1 MNDTFDLTSGPFAWW
16 AILCAISAVNLLA
29 WTVAAYGVWRQ
40 RDQTEPGLYAFRRWQ
55 IGLSAVFVLVCAF
68 RSAFPRADVQR
79 ICLHD
84 SWLSSVML
92 GRSLATVA
100 ELCFAAQWALLLR
113 ELGTRTGS
121 AWPQLA
127 SRLIVPFIAV
137 AEICSWYAVITTSY
151 IGNSLEESIWAM
163 TAFLATVS
171 AASVWPRLGARHR
184 PLLAGGLVFGSA
196 YVAFMTTVD
205 VPMYLSRWLFDQAH
219 GRMYLTLA
227 EGLRDVSF
235 RWVVTRGWEA
245 WRTEIPWM
253 SLYFTVTV
261 WASIALMNMPS
272 LTRAHAVDGSSSQA
286 AASHALGHAA
296 LNDVS
301 APARGKALG
310 AGGARAPRR
319 LPA

>member
-1 MNDTFDLTSGPFAWW
+1 MNDTFDLTKGPFAWW
-16 AILCAISAVNLLA
+16 AILCAISAVNLVA
-29 WTVAAYGVWRQ
+29 WTVAAHSVWRQ
-40 RDQTEPGLYAFRRWQ
+40 REQTEPGLYAFRRWQ

-68 RSAFPRADVQR
+68 RSVFPRADVQR

-100 ELCFAAQWALLLR
+100 ELCFAAQWAMLLR
-113 ELGTRTGS
+113 EIGVRTNSPG
-121 AWPQLA
+121 PQLA

-137 AEICSWYAVITTSY
+137 AEVCSWYAVITTSY
-151 IGNSLEESIWAM
+151 IGNTFEESIWAL
-163 TAFLATVS
+163 TALLATVS
-171 AASVWPRLGARHR
+171 AASVWSRLAPRHR
-184 PLLAGGLVFGSA
+184 PLLAGGLVFGAA

-205 VPMYLSRWLFDQAH
+205 VPMYFSRWLTDRAN
-219 GRMYLTLA
+219 GRMYLTLG

-235 RWVVTRGWEA
+235 RWVVAHGWQA

-261 WASIALMNMPS
+261 WASIALMNLPR
-272 LTRAHAVDGSSSQA
+272 LHGTHAGVIARAVANPGSAAVGR
-286 AASHALGHAA
+286 
-296 LNDVS
+296 
-301 APARGKALG
+301 PKALVAG
-310 AGGARAPRR
+310 AARAATR

>member
-1 MNDTFDLTSGPFAWW
+1 MNDRFDLTAGPFAWW
-16 AILCAISAVNLLA
+16 AVLCAMSAVNLVA
-29 WTVAAYGVWRQ
+29 WTVAAYSVWRQ
-40 RDQTEPGLYAFRRWQ
+40 REQTEPGLYAFRRWQ

-68 RSAFPRADVQR
+68 RSVFPRADVQR

-100 ELCFAAQWALLLR
+100 ELCFAAQWAMLLR
-113 ELGTRTGS
+113 ELGTRTRS
-121 AWPQLA
+121 AGPLLA

-137 AEICSWYAVITTSY
+137 AEVCSWYAVITTSY
-151 IGNSLEESIWAM
+151 LGNTFEESIWAM
-163 TAFLATVS
+163 TALLATVS
-171 AASVWPRLGARHR
+171 AASVWSRLGARHR
-184 PLLAGGLVFGSA
+184 PLLAAGLVFGAA
-196 YVAFMTTVD
+196 YVAFMATVD
-205 VPMYLSRWLFDQAH
+205 VPMYFSRWVADGAH

-235 RWVVTRGWEA
+235 RWVVAHGWEA

-261 WASIALMNMPS
+261 WASIALMNLPS
-272 LTRAHAVDGSSSQA
+272 LTRAHADEVRASSPSSIAGSRSGRSQTG
-286 AASHALGHAA
+286 AS
-296 LNDVS
+296 
-301 APARGKALG
+301 
-310 AGGARAPRR
+310 ARAARR

>member
-1 MNDTFDLTSGPFAWW
+1 MNHTFDLTTGPFAWW
-16 AILCAISAVNLLA
+16 AILCAISAVNLVA
-29 WTVAAYGVWRQ
+29 WSLTAAAVWRQ
-40 RDQTEPGLYAFRRWQ
+40 REQTEPELYAFRRWQ
-55 IGLSAVFVLVCAF
+55 VGLSAVFVLVCAF
-68 RSAFPRADVQR
+68 RSVFPRADVQR

-100 ELCFAAQWALLLR
+100 ELCFAAQWAMLLR
-113 ELGTRTGS
+113 EIGLRTDSLG
-121 AWPQLA
+121 PQWA

-137 AEICSWYAVITTSY
+137 AEVCSWYAVITTSY
-151 IGNSLEESIWAM
+151 IGNTFEESIWAM
-163 TAFLATVS
+163 TALLATVS
-171 AASVWPRLGARHR
+171 AASVWSRLAARHR
-184 PLLAGGLVFGSA
+184 PLLATGLVFGAA

-205 VPMYLSRWLFDQAH
+205 VPMYFSRWLADRAS

-235 RWVVTRGWEA
+235 RWVVAHGWQA

-261 WASIALMNMPS
+261 WASIALMNLPR
-272 LTRAHAVDGSSSQA
+272 LHGAHAGVI
-286 AASHALGHAA
+286 
-296 LNDVS
+296 
-301 APARGKALG
+301 
-310 AGGARAPRR
+310 ARAVANPGSAAVGRPQALVSGAARAATR